1 MIIPLRHVS
10 QTIGARQT
18 PAYFRRLSGG
28 RSTPLQSAELLR
40 LGKPA
45 ATNAYAISA
54 LTQ

>member
-1 MIIPLRHVS
+1 MITFD
-10 QTIGARQT
+10 QTRFANDRREADARVF
-18 PAYFRRLSGG
+18 PPIERRAQHAA
-28 RSTPLQSAELLR
+28 QSAELLR